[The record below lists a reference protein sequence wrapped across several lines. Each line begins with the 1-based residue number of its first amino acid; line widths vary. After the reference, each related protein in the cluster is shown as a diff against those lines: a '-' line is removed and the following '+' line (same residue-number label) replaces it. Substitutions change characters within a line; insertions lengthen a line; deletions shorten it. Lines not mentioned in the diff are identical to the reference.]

1 MRILLWHVHGSWTT
15 AFVQGRH
22 SYFVPVT
29 PDRGAFG
36 RGRAATYPWPETVVE
51 VRPEELAELPLDI
64 VVLQRPEE
72 LELAARW
79 LRRRPGR
86 DIPMVYVEHNTP
98 REQVPNSR
106 HPMADRGDLVL
117 VHVTHFNALFWDA
130 GGTRTAVIEHGI
142 PDPGHR
148 YTGELPRLG
157 VAVNEPVRRGRVTG
171 TDLLPRFAAVAPL
184 DVYGIGV
191 DALPAHLSDRIAGLE
206 VTVTDDPPQSLLH
219 RELARRRAYLHPMR
233 WTSLGLSLLEAM
245 SLGVPVLALGTTEAL
260 EAVPPDAGVLST
272 RLDVL
277 LEAAAWL
284 IDEPADARRLGDRA
298 REVAQARYGLDRF
311 LTDWDTLLST
321 EAGWPSPS
329 ASTRAMVATTPMAGI
344 RKG

>member
-1 MRILLWHVHGSWTT
+1 VRILLWHVHGSWTT
-15 AFVQGRH
+15 AFVQGKH

-29 PDRGAFG
+29 PDRGPSG

-51 VRPEELAELPLDI
+51 VTPEELAELPLDI
-64 VVLQRPEE
+64 VLLQRPEE

-86 DIPMVYVEHNTP
+86 DIPAVYLEHNTP

-106 HPMADRGDLVL
+106 HPMADRDDLLL

-130 GGTRTAVIEHGI
+130 GATRTTVIEHGV

-184 DVYGIGV
+184 DVYGMGV
-191 DALPAHLSDRIAGLE
+191 AGLPAHLGGQLDI
-206 VTVTDDPPQSLLH
+206 TVTDDPPQTRLH
-219 RELARRRAYLHPMR
+219 SELARRRAYLHPLR

-245 SLGVPVLALGTTEAL
+245 SLGMPVLALGTTEAL

-277 LEAAAWL
+277 LDAAAWL
-284 IDEPADARRLGDRA
+284 IDEPAQARRLGNRA

-311 LTDWDTLLST
+311 LADWDRLL
-321 EAGWPSPS
+321 
-329 ASTRAMVATTPMAGI
+329 ASEFDGATPVAVTGE
-344 RKG
+344 G